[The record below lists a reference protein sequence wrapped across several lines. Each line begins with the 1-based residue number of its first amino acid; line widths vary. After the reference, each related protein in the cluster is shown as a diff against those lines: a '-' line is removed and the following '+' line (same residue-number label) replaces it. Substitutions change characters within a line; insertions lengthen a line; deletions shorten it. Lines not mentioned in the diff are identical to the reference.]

1 MKRKCPEKSSVMN
14 GLPPSEPARPFIT
27 LDVPDERTDEAA
39 TGGDGRTQFAANP
52 VVGVVP
58 VEMAEHAVKSDP
70 RPADG
75 VEAPEA
81 PASGSGGGAGDADT
95 QAEIYHFDRDAG
107 VMTS

>member
-14 GLPPSEPARPFIT
+14 GLR
-27 LDVPDERTDEAA
+27 PDERPDEAA

-58 VEMAEHAVKSDP
+58 VVMAKQPDP

-75 VEAPEA
+75 VEAR
-81 PASGSGGGAGDADT
+81 ASGSGGGGRAMPTPRLRSTTLTAMLG
-95 QAEIYHFDRDAG
+95 
-107 VMTS
+107 S

>member
-14 GLPPSEPARPFIT
+14 GLRP
-27 LDVPDERTDEAA
+27 DEAA

-58 VEMAEHAVKSDP
+58 VVMAEHAVESDS

-75 VEAPEA
+75 VEAP
-81 PASGSGGGAGDADT
+81 ASRSGGGAGDADT

-107 VMTS
+107 AMTL